1 MPTAEKE
8 IGKRRWNAMR
18 RPLNWTPKV
27 LRFMRGR
34 CSTASWASTLRMPLI
49 LEKQI
54 TAHWRTVF
62 ALVASK
68 ENSSATHAVA
78 TPQRKYCPR
87 QHIKKEVMNKIKGA
101 VVINTDRCKGCDLCV
116 VACPYDVLELARK
129 KVNAS
134 GYAYAQAVKA
144 GACVGCAACGT
155 VCPDGCITVYRMKVK
170 ENSDGRA

>member
-1 MPTAEKE
+1 MKNKLLH
-8 IGKRRWNAMR
+8 IGDNLSPSLQVKKFNRNTCSCVA
-18 RPLNWTPKV
+18 TTKV
-27 LRFMRGR
+27 LPK
-34 CSTASWASTLRMPLI
+34 AA
-49 LEKQI
+49 
-54 TAHWRTVF
+54 
-62 ALVASK
+62 
-68 ENSSATHAVA
+68 
-78 TPQRKYCPR
+78 Y
-87 QHIKKEVMNKIKGA
+87 KKEVMNKIKGA

-144 GACVGCAACGT
+144 EACVGCAACGT

>member
-1 MPTAEKE
+1 
-8 IGKRRWNAMR
+8 
-18 RPLNWTPKV
+18 
-27 LRFMRGR
+27 
-34 CSTASWASTLRMPLI
+34 
-49 LEKQI
+49 
-54 TAHWRTVF
+54 
-62 ALVASK
+62 
-68 ENSSATHAVA
+68 
-78 TPQRKYCPR
+78 
-87 QHIKKEVMNKIKGA
+87 MNKIKGA